1 MWGKGEWIGVDP
13 FIFIFLLWLLLGA
26 TVVDGAGEGG
36 QGFTFARPVL
46 IMEPLPIPAWD
57 LN

>member
-1 MWGKGEWIGVDP
+1 MGMDP
-13 FIFIFLLWLLLGA
+13 FIFIFLLWFLLGA
-26 TVVDGAGEGG
+26 TVVGGAGEGA
-36 QGFTFARPVL
+36 QGFTLARLVL